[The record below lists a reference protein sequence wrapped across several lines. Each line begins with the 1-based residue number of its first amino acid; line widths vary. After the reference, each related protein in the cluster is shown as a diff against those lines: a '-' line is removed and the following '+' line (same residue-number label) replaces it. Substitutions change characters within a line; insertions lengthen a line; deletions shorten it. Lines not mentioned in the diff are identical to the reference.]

1 MKFRTTAALNV
12 VGATTAFSSLPL
24 PPKHPDRSP
33 TGNTHQSQYHRAHCC
48 VRCLPNAMLISNIE
62 VPTVANPSHVVRHL
76 ALTTIFYSRRVVTL
90 FFRDRVMTATVTSAM
105 NLMRVQVPLSSL
117 SVLLW
122 TRHPRLMAGSR
133 YMLLANV
140 NLQARIALVH
150 SLPF

>member
-12 VGATTAFSSLPL
+12 VGAIVAARADASKGSAKL

-48 VRCLPNAMLISNIE
+48 VRCLPNAINAHLQHPAIE

-105 NLMRVQVPLSSL
+105 NLMHVQVPSSSL

-122 TRHPRLMAGSR
+122 R